1 MRHFV
6 LVLFAALAVGVMPA
20 AASAQTVDQQLDPH
34 YKIDLPSDP
43 LAAMNAA
50 RDRVAAGKLEGAI
63 TGLQSYVAN
72 HPGEIGPERLL
83 GDLYFRKTDLPQ
95 AEATYKHIL
104 TYAPND
110 KETHNRLGS
119 VYATENRIDQAIDE
133 FNHSLPGTDAVPDL
147 VRLHM
152 RRGDLN
158 AYKHMLEVTAQEY
171 PSSGEAQS
179 EIGEVYETIGQP
191 EVAERFFKR
200 ALDDDPGN
208 LIATNNLG
216 LAYMDE
222 KRYSDAIK
230 TFSGCLVHDAYN
242 YGCKDNLA
250 AVYLHESL
258 WGQADVLLQ
267 QAHTLAPERP
277 EALVNL
283 GYLADAR
290 GDWKKAVVYYIMA
303 STVYPYGADAYANLG
318 VTYNEHGLYQL
329 AQAALIKGL
338 AVAPEDGRLHFI
350 LGETYSHQGNL
361 ALAADQY
368 RAAALGSDI
377 DEWTKRTA
385 QQRVTALM
393 SPRPTSTPQ

>member
-1 MRHFV
+1 MRRFV
-6 LVLFAALAVGVMPA
+6 LIFAAAVAVGLLPNT
-20 AASAQTVDQQLDPH
+20 ASAQTVDQTLDPH

-43 LAAMNAA
+43 VAAMNTA
-50 RDRVAAGKLEGAI
+50 RDRVAAGHLEGAI
-63 TGLQSYVAN
+63 TGLQSYVSN

-83 GDLYFRKTDLPQ
+83 GDLYFRKTDLAL
-95 AEATYKHIL
+95 AEATYRHIL
-104 TYAPND
+104 TYSPND

-119 VYATENRIDQAIDE
+119 VYATENRIDEAISE

-147 VRLHM
+147 VHLHM
-152 RRGDLN
+152 RRGDLA
-158 AYKHMLEVTAQEY
+158 AYKHELELAASEY
-171 PSSGEAQS
+171 PSSTEAQS

-208 LIATNNLG
+208 LIATNNIG

-222 KRYSDAIK
+222 KRYSDAIRSF
-230 TFSGCLVHDAYN
+230 TFCLVHDAYN

-267 QAHTLAPERP
+267 QAHALAPERP
-277 EALVNL
+277 EALVNM

-290 GDWKKAVVYYIMA
+290 GDWKKAVVYYIEA

-361 ALAADQY
+361 AMAAVQY
-368 RAAALGSDI
+368 RAAALGSNL